1 MCMRP
6 PRDLIERTR
15 LFALAVIAFC
25 RKLPSTSEAQEEAK
39 QLRRAARS
47 VRSNYRACRRGRTR
61 KEFRSKLGTTFEE
74 ADECMDH
81 LRDLRESGI
90 AFDPALFQEARELVL
105 IFAKAVR
112 TARANSQRLKRAP
125 KS

>member
-1 MCMRP
+1 VSVP
-6 PRDLIERTR
+6 PRDLLERTR
-15 LFALAVIAFC
+15 LFALAVIEFC
-25 RKLPSTSEAQEEAK
+25 RNLPSTSEAQEEAK

-47 VRSNYRACRRGRTR
+47 VRSNYRAARRGRTR
-61 KEFRSKLGTTFEE
+61 KELQSKLGITFEE

-90 AFDPALFQEARELVL
+90 AFDADLFQEARELVL

-112 TARANSQRLKRAP
+112 TARANSQRLKRLP